1 MKGSYKTRQ
10 SNTILSYLQEEHGHI
25 TAASL
30 TAHLREK
37 GESIG
42 TATVYRQLDKLVAMG
57 LVRKYIT
64 DKGACY
70 QYAENDCDGHFHLKC
85 TQCDT
90 LFHVD
95 CSFLA
100 NLAPHILSH
109 HGFTVDNRRTVM
121 YGLCEKCRQ
130 NESGGDF
137 CDR

>member
-10 SNTILSYLQEEHGHI
+10 SSIILSYLQAEHGHV

-37 GESIG
+37 GEAIG
-42 TATVYRQLDKLVAMG
+42 TATVYRQLDKLVDMG

-70 QYAENDCDGHFHLKC
+70 QYAGNGCDEHFHLKC

-95 CSFLA
+95 CSFLSD
-100 NLAPHILSH
+100 LAPHILAH

-121 YGLCEKCRQ
+121 YGLCAKCK
-130 NESGGDF
+130 NAVTGGDF
-137 CDR
+137 SD